1 MARIIRGAKTRIA
14 PLYATLRL
22 PNRAL
27 HKAQAHWRCR
37 KKRFNDN
44 PSLEIEKRG
53 YIMKTTHTFSRFIA
67 VSAIAL
73 GVSLAAPSAFA
84 GNRDQGTQ
92 GPRGQGDR
100 PAMEM
105 HHRGGFP
112 DLRGIDLSA
121 DQVAQLG
128 KLREEEKKAMR
139 EKGQSLRD
147 QHDALRKLVM
157 SDAYTPAAAAEMIAK
172 LGAAQGEMAKLH
184 AEQGNKLYK
193 LLTPEQRT
201 RLQQNELTG
210 GPAMGHGGRS

>member
-1 MARIIRGAKTRIA
+1 
-14 PLYATLRL
+14 
-22 PNRAL
+22 
-27 HKAQAHWRCR
+27 
-37 KKRFNDN
+37 
-44 PSLEIEKRG
+44 
-53 YIMKTTHTFSRFIA
+53 MKTTHTLSRFIA
-67 VSAIAL
+67 VSAVAL

-84 GNRDQGTQ
+84 GSRDQGAR
-92 GPRGQGDR
+92 GPGDR
-100 PAMEM
+100 PASEM

-121 DQVAQLG
+121 EQVAQLA
-128 KLREEEKKAMR
+128 KLREAEKKAMR

-172 LGAAQGEMAKLH
+172 LGVAQGEMAKLH
-184 AEQGNKLYK
+184 AEQGNRLYK

-210 GPAMGHGGRS
+210 GAAMGHGRRS